1 MTAVAPIEGTVGITL
16 GAGTPTQVASFTVP
30 VSLEDQGGGRVVLHA
45 APADAIKAA
54 AAEALSQAA
63 DALLASIPTAIVEDA
78 R

>member
-1 MTAVAPIEGTVGITL
+1 MDISL

-45 APADAIKAA
+45 AAVDPIKAA
-54 AAEALSQAA
+54 AGEALSQAA
-63 DALLASIPTAIVEDA
+63 DALLASIPTAILEDA